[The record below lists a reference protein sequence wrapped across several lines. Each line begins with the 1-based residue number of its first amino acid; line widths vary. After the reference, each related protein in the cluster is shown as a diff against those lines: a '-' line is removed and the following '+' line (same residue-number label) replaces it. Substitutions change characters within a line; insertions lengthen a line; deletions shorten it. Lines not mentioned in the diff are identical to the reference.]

1 MSIRLSKACKD
12 LNVGMTT
19 AIEYLASHGHI
30 LRVDPN
36 FILSDD
42 LYLFLAERFSKDMA
56 QKIVAEKITFDRQL
70 KAQQNQNEPL
80 DTINSN
86 INTYGSGIQRT
97 QIDKSPIVINS
108 IDLNL
113 LIQSTRPK
121 PKTKEQKRKE
131 REEKFTSISNTNN
144 IINNENDPI
153 LNSKSIEST
162 DKIKKLR
169 ERYSNQKVDLNRQN
183 IPISSEIDSIPTAT
197 KSNLLDLKKY
207 KKNSNDNPV
216 SFDNNLKEIW
226 EKFTDVQEQMIRLRS
241 VPVSIIPNSAKVLGE
256 KLILLANEDDITDA
270 IVNEISTTFEL
281 FSNEINLED
290 GYFYAD
296 IEKAQST
303 KQEDKNQLSERA
315 ASNFI
320 NFQPYPI
327 IDGIITKI
335 ESPIKKLCGL
345 LNNAEIDYSFDK
357 KGRLQ
362 ISIASLNKLEK
373 ITSDG
378 NINLQI
384 PDIASVILPIRPNPV
399 FFLSK
404 EFPEINFNHRTQG
417 YRKRDKE
424 INQEDRVLSWNRTIE
439 IFNGY
444 LNENV
449 LEQLKQEIGL
459 SLNGYDFKFF
469 INPNVISKYDPKTSP
484 YILPTIDKANNSFN
498 FHTNLNDTSENEEDS
513 LFRSYYE
520 EKLDINLKFTRLK
533 KFFDFFFGND
543 NVKFEAKFS
552 YNYDLYK
559 FEKEYLPSK
568 EYLKSDFGESVF
580 NSFIDEVIKIS
591 ENNDSI
597 GIDFN
602 WKNEKIEEVI
612 CNQTNKCAFLNFNLF
627 KNHRCNIDFQ
637 IQDISLDDAEKLLRE
652 KFPSINTRRDDKK
665 GTLYFYQ
672 EYQNSVQSI
681 KIKQILEAELTDL
694 QISNPN
700 VFNFK
705 LYDNPINTE
714 KYILEIDKLSKK
726 ESQASAVKELRGV
739 DFCVNKNYFGKLF
752 RVNYPE
758 LIFDI
763 SGNEFEKTKQLFESH
778 IISSIE
784 PNLTGDLEKVYRLKN
799 SLSNILKGTNLQ
811 NPNLKEFIF
820 DAEKAK
826 KIEDVDIYTNSKS
839 ETFKEL
845 EYHLLN
851 KKINES
857 QKQAIIK
864 TLLAEDLALIQGPPG
879 TGKSTAIA
887 EIIWQHI
894 RKNPKERI
902 LLTSETNLA
911 VDNAIDRIVNSSHN
925 LVKPIRFGD
934 EEKLEMEGRQF
945 SIEVMKRWVQDG
957 RVEIN
962 SEDETE
968 NEESTT
974 QKLILLNWI
983 ENIINRAK
991 ITNDLDTETL
1001 NLWFET
1007 LSNPSKEIR
1016 QIFYN
1021 NYIKNCNLIG
1031 ATCSSIGERNTK
1043 NNPTS
1048 FFKSYCEIFGSISNQ
1063 TNRNGGQY
1071 ADYKGKL
1078 VFSTIIQDESS
1089 KATPAELSLP
1099 LIYGKKN
1106 IIIGDHRQLPPM
1118 LDKEEFRLSLDF
1130 LLDSTEDKDEKKKI
1144 QKLKS
1149 FVLNNFNEMEIS
1161 HFERLFDKIDPSLKG
1176 IFNKQY
1182 RMHPD
1187 INEVIKQFYI
1197 NDGGLECGLI
1207 NPIDL
1212 GVNDPNMHN
1221 SASRYH
1227 GIEID
1232 EFISKNNHVIWI
1244 DTNSP
1249 ELLDGTSRINYGEV
1263 DAIRAVL
1270 TKLKDSDSFK
1280 DYQSFWK
1287 NPEDQQIGVISFYG
1301 KQIKLLKNLRNEF
1314 KELPIRVSTVDRFQ
1328 GMERNIIIVSMVR
1341 SSRIATDKNQKAD
1354 FNLYGEFGFPEQKD
1368 LGFAQSPNRLNVAL
1382 SRAKRLLIIVGNGEL
1397 FRQKDIYDK
1406 VYQTIAE
1413 NPNGRIIK
1421 YETL

>member
-1 MSIRLSKACKD
+1 MS
-12 LNVGMTT
+12 LN
-19 AIEYLASHGHI
+19 
-30 LRVDPN
+30 
-36 FILSDD
+36 
-42 LYLFLAERFSKDMA
+42 FSG
-56 QKIVAEKITFDRQL
+56 E
-70 KAQQNQNEPL
+70 
-80 DTINSN
+80 
-86 INTYGSGIQRT
+86 
-97 QIDKSPIVINS
+97 
-108 IDLNL
+108 
-113 LIQSTRPK
+113 
-121 PKTKEQKRKE
+121 KTKFVSKE
-131 REEKFTSISNTNN
+131 S
-144 IINNENDPI
+144 
-153 LNSKSIEST
+153 NSKIIE
-162 DKIKKLR
+162 DQLIIKKR
-169 ERYSNQKVDLNRQN
+169 
-183 IPISSEIDSIPTAT
+183 AT
-197 KSNLLDLKKY
+197 YDE
-207 KKNSNDNPV
+207 
-216 SFDNNLKEIW
+216 NNLKEIW

-241 VPVSIIPNSAKVLGE
+241 IPISIISDSAKILGE
-256 KLILLANEDDITDA
+256 RLILQANEDDITDA
-270 IVNEISTTFEL
+270 IVEEVATKFEL
-281 FSNEINLED
+281 SANEINLED

-296 IEKAQST
+296 TNISQSI
-303 KQEDKNQLSERA
+303 KQEEKNQLSERA

-320 NFQPYPI
+320 KFQPYPI
-327 IDGIITKI
+327 VDGIITKI
-335 ESPIKKLCGL
+335 ESPLKEMRDL
-345 LNNAEIDYSFDK
+345 LNQMKFEYNFDQR
-357 KGRLQ
+357 GRLQ
-362 ISIASLNKLEK
+362 ISIVDLYKL
-373 ITSDG
+373 IDDPDYNLY
-378 NINLQI
+378 NIKL
-384 PDIASVILPIRPNPV
+384 PEIASAILPISPNLKYYITNKYPQILDGINESV
-399 FFLSK
+399 IITNSITTKNCYFSEKSFIEFGNEIDLKLCWYKFIFKVSQEVIEKYNPSNCVYQLPELNKFDNSFCFFVNVEKDYSKLSK
-404 EFPEINFNHRTQG
+404 
-417 YRKRDKE
+417 
-424 INQEDRVLSWNRTIE
+424 
-439 IFNGY
+439 
-444 LNENV
+444 
-449 LEQLKQEIGL
+449 
-459 SLNGYDFKFF
+459 
-469 INPNVISKYDPKTSP
+469 
-484 YILPTIDKANNSFN
+484 
-498 FHTNLNDTSENEEDS
+498 
-513 LFRSYYE
+513 LFEE
-520 EKLDINLKFTRLK
+520 EKNDFNLKYTRLK
-533 KFFDFFFGND
+533 KFFDSFFGPQNVEFEAIFSYSFND
-543 NVKFEAKFS
+543 NFFDSLFWDELQNTHFE
-552 YNYDLYK
+552 NVTL
-559 FEKEYLPSK
+559 
-568 EYLKSDFGESVF
+568 
-580 NSFIDEVIKIS
+580 S
-591 ENNDSI
+591 EQPLSI

-602 WKNEKIEEVI
+602 WKN
-612 CNQTNKCAFLNFNLF
+612 TPLNELIDELESKYPFIHFNLY
-627 KNHRCNIDFQ
+627 KNHKCNIDFQ
-637 IQDISLDDAEKLLRE
+637 IQDLSLDEAEKLLRE
-652 KFPSINTRRDDKK
+652 KFPSIHTVRDDKN

-672 EYQNSVQSI
+672 EYQNSEESI
-681 KIKQILEAELTDL
+681 KIKQILDAELSDL
-694 QISNPN
+694 QMANPN
-700 VFNFK
+700 MFN
-705 LYDNPINTE
+705 YDLHNNPINKE
-714 KYILEIDKLSKK
+714 KYIFKIDKQSKK
-726 ESQASAVKELRGV
+726 ESQCSAVKELRGS
-739 DFCVNKNYFGKLF
+739 DFCVNKNTFGKLF

-811 NPNLKEFIF
+811 NPNLKDFIF

-826 KIEDVDIYTNSKS
+826 KIENIDFHTNSLS
-839 ETFKEL
+839 DTFKEL

-957 RVEIN
+957 IVEIN
-962 SEDETE
+962 SEDETDD
-968 NEESTT
+968 EESTT

-983 ENIINRAK
+983 ENIKNRAK

-1001 NLWFET
+1001 NLWLET

-1021 NYIKNCNLIG
+1021 NYIKNCNIIG

-1048 FFKSYCEIFGSISNQ
+1048 FFKSYCEIFGNISNQ
-1063 TNRNGGQY
+1063 TNKNGGQY
-1071 ADYKGKL
+1071 AVYKGKL
-1078 VFSTIIQDESS
+1078 EFSTIIQDESS

-1118 LDKEEFRLSLDF
+1118 LDKEEFKLSLDF
-1130 LLDSTEDKDEKKKI
+1130 LLERTENNDEKKKI
-1144 QKLKS
+1144 LKLKS
-1149 FVLNNFNEMEIS
+1149 FVMNNFNEMEIS

-1207 NPIDL
+1207 NPVDL
-1212 GVNDPNMHN
+1212 GVNDPDMHN
-1221 SASRYH
+1221 SASRFH

-1232 EFISKNNHVIWI
+1232 GLISKDNHVLWI

-1263 DAIRAVL
+1263 DAIRDIL
-1270 TKLKDSDSFK
+1270 TKFRDSESFNQ
-1280 DYQSFWK
+1280 YQSFWN
-1287 NPEDQQIGVISFYG
+1287 NPEDQQIGIISFYG
-1301 KQIKLLKNLRNEF
+1301 KQIKLLRNLRNEF
-1314 KELPIRVSTVDRFQ
+1314 KDIPIRVSTVDRFQ

-1341 SSRIATDKNQKAD
+1341 SNRIATDKNQKAD
-1354 FNLYGEFGFPEQKD
+1354 FNLYGELGFPEQSD

-1382 SRAKRLLIIVGNGEL
+1382 SRAKRILIIVGNSDL
-1397 FRQKDIYDK
+1397 FKQKEIYNN
-1406 VYQTIAE
+1406 VYQTIAK

>member
-12 LNVGMTT
+12 LNVGMS
-19 AIEYLASHGHI
+19 AALNFLAKNGHN
-30 LRVDPN
+30 LAHDPN
-36 FILSDD
+36 LKLGDD
-42 LYLFLAERFSKDMA
+42 LHLLLAKEFNKSMALKIESEQISKEKESFSFA
-56 QKIVAEKITFDRQL
+56 
-70 KAQQNQNEPL
+70 
-80 DTINSN
+80 
-86 INTYGSGIQRT
+86 
-97 QIDKSPIVINS
+97 SPDLVVPPGVIGT

-113 LIQSTRPK
+113 LNQSTRPK
-121 PKTKEQKRKE
+121 PKTKEQMRMERDERNMSLSFSEKKATFVSKE
-131 REEKFTSISNTNN
+131 SNPK
-144 IINNENDPI
+144 IIENQ
-153 LNSKSIEST
+153 L
-162 DKIKKLR
+162 KIKKR
-169 ERYSNQKVDLNRQN
+169 
-183 IPISSEIDSIPTAT
+183 AT
-197 KSNLLDLKKY
+197 YD
-207 KKNSNDNPV
+207 
-216 SFDNNLKEIW
+216 DNNLKEIW

-241 VPVSIIPNSAKVLGE
+241 VPVSIVPYSAKVLGE
-256 KLILLANEDDITDA
+256 KLIVLANEDDITDA
-270 IVNEISTTFEL
+270 IVEEVATKFKLSAND
-281 FSNEINLED
+281 INLED
-290 GYFYAD
+290 GYFFAD
-296 IEKAQST
+296 TYITQNI
-303 KQEDKNQLSERA
+303 KQEDKNQLSEQA
-315 ASNFI
+315 ACNFI

-335 ESPIKKLCGL
+335 ESPIKKLCEL
-345 LNNAEIDYSFDK
+345 LKNAEIDYSFDK

-373 ITSDG
+373 ITTEG

-384 PDIASVILPIRPNPV
+384 PDIASIILPIRPNPV
-399 FFLSK
+399 YFLSK
-404 EFPEINFNHRTQG
+404 EYPEINFNHKTQG
-417 YRKRDKE
+417 YRKRDKDVKP
-424 INQEDRVLSWNRTIE
+424 EDRILLWNRTIE
-439 IFNGY
+439 VFNGY
-444 LNENV
+444 INEKV
-449 LEQLKQEIGL
+449 LEQLNQEIGL
-459 SLNGYDFKFF
+459 SLIGYDLKFF
-469 INPNVISKYDPKTSP
+469 INPDVISKYDPKTSP
-484 YILPTIDKANNSFN
+484 YILPTIDKVNNSFN
-498 FHTNLNDTSENEEDS
+498 FHTNLNDNSENEEDS
-513 LFRSYYE
+513 LLRSYYE
-520 EKLDINLKFTRLK
+520 ERLDINLKFTRLK
-533 KFFDFFFGND
+533 KFFNFFFGND
-543 NVKFEAKFS
+543 NVKFEAKFI

-568 EYLKSDFGESVF
+568 KYLKTDFGESVF
-580 NSFIDEVIKIS
+580 KSFIDEVIKIS

-602 WKNEKIEEVI
+602 WKNDKIEEVI
-612 CNQTNKCAFLNFNLF
+612 CNQTNKCPFLNFNLF

-637 IQDISLDDAEKLLRE
+637 IQDLSLDDAEKLLRD
-652 KFPSINTRRDDKK
+652 KFPSIQTIRDDKN

-672 EYQNSVQSI
+672 EYKDSEQYI
-681 KIKQILEAELTDL
+681 KIRQILEAELSEL
-694 QISNPN
+694 QFEKPN
-700 VFNFK
+700 VFNYK
-705 LYDNPINTE
+705 LHNNPIDKE
-714 KYILEIDKLSKK
+714 KYIFKIDKQSKK
-726 ESQASAVKELRGV
+726 ESQASTIKELRGSE
-739 DFCVNKNYFGKLF
+739 FCVNKNTFGKLF

-763 SGNEFEKTKQLFESH
+763 SGNEFEKTKQLFEAH

-784 PNLTGDLEKVYRLKN
+784 PNLTGDLEKVFRLKN

-811 NPNLKEFIF
+811 NPNLKDFIF

-826 KIEDVDIYTNSKS
+826 KIENIDFHTNSLS
-839 ETFKEL
+839 DTFKEL
-845 EYHLLN
+845 DYHLLN

-857 QKQAIIK
+857 QKHAIIK

-911 VDNAIDRIVNSSHN
+911 VDNAIDRIVNNNHN

-945 SIEVMKRWVQDG
+945 SIEVMKRWVQEG
-957 RVEIN
+957 IVEIN
-962 SEDETE
+962 SEDETDDE
-968 NEESTT
+968 VSTT

-983 ENIINRAK
+983 ENIKKRAK
-991 ITNDLDTETL
+991 IESDLDTVTL
-1001 NLWFET
+1001 NIWVEI

-1048 FFKSYCEIFGSISNQ
+1048 FFKSYCEIFGSISNH

-1130 LLDSTEDKDEKKKI
+1130 LINKTENEDEKKKI
-1144 QKLKS
+1144 KKLKS
-1149 FVLNNFNEMEIS
+1149 FVINNFNEMEIS

-1207 NPIDL
+1207 IPEDL

-1221 SASRYH
+1221 SSSRYH
-1227 GIEID
+1227 GIEI
-1232 EFISKNNHVIWI
+1232 EELISKNNHVIWI

-1263 DAIRAVL
+1263 DAIRDVL
-1270 TKLKDSDSFK
+1270 TKFRNSDSFQQ
-1280 DYQSFWK
+1280 YQSFWN
-1287 NPEDQQIGVISFYG
+1287 NPDDQQIGIISFYG
-1301 KQIKLLKNLRNEF
+1301 KQIKLLRNLRNEF
-1314 KELPIRVSTVDRFQ
+1314 KDIPIRVSTVDRFQ

-1341 SSRIATDKNQKAD
+1341 SNRIASDRNQKAD
-1354 FNLYGEFGFPEQKD
+1354 FNLYGDLGFTEQND

-1382 SRAKRLLIIVGNGEL
+1382 SRAKRLLIIVGNSDL
-1397 FRQKDIYDK
+1397 FKQKEIYNN
-1406 VYQTIAE
+1406 VYQTIAQ